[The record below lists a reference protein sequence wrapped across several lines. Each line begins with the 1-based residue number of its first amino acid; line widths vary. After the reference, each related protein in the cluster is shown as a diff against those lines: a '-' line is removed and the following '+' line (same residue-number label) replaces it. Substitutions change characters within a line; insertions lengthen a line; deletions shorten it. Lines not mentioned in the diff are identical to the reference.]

1 MFKRILIPV
10 TAEELSQH
18 VLHYGLEFA
27 KAIGASVVMTY
38 ALVEHDSST
47 IADEL
52 LESYGTMAREIGVP
66 YEKRLTDGIEMA
78 IGQAII
84 EQAQITSSDLILIGT
99 HALEGFNRLVSGS
112 VSEQVVH
119 LAKIPVMVIRS
130 QKQHYTPIKHILVA
144 VDGGTASDSAVSL
157 AESIAP
163 ELQANL
169 IFVHVI
175 PNIAPPIADV
185 TGISSLVYD
194 PIKQTQMLATES
206 ETILNRAKQ
215 SDSSGTATIKGVAAQ
230 FESIPKRILETADSE
245 QADLIMMGTYGSVG
259 FERLV
264 LGSISQAVT
273 NHANVPVLLTHAK
286 ENTVL

>member
-18 VLHYGLEFA
+18 VLHYRLEFA

-38 ALVEHDSST
+38 ALVEHDYST